1 MELGHFQVLIGVVL
15 TVVAVAVAI
24 LVDSLRRHNDRLRE
38 LALELKYRQ
47 EHEDLPV
54 VPVAPVAAPV
64 KPAPKPAQKK
74 AEKKEHLLEA
84 RKEHP
89 KSLITGHPIKE
100 DKKEHL
106 LEEKHTKVRR

>member
-54 VPVAPVAAPV
+54 VPLAPLVTPA
-64 KPAPKPAQKK
+64 KPAPKKAEAKK
-74 AEKKEHLLEA
+74 AEKKKTAPVETRNE
-84 RKEHP
+84 R
-89 KSLITGHPIKE
+89 
-100 DKKEHL
+100 
-106 LEEKHTKVRR
+106 TKNTNE